1 MEDEVPSA
9 SPVYDPHG
17 TVQDALAVYF
27 HAYGLGTG
35 GYDQPYEIIKLF
47 GFLPVILPNP
57 PARKRALRCHDLNH
71 VLGSYNALIGEGE
84 IDIAGFE
91 IGAVGGC
98 RGFAVAWGINLV
110 FFGFGILS
118 RPRHLYRAF
127 AKAQGAHNAYSLP
140 SAEGDVLDRRLADL
154 RAELQIPEVPKN
166 PRAALPA
173 FLMWSALA
181 LALLFSPL
189 ALLTWILL

>member
-1 MEDEVPSA
+1 MEDELPSA
-9 SPVYDPHG
+9 SPVYDPQG
-17 TVQDALAVYF
+17 TVQDALTVYF
-27 HAYGLGTG
+27 EAYGLGTG

-47 GFLPVILPNP
+47 GFLPILLPNP

-98 RGFAVAWGINLV
+98 RGFAVAWTINLF
-110 FFGFGILS
+110 FFGLGILK
-118 RPRHLYRAF
+118 RPRPLYRAF
-127 AKAQGAHNAYSLP
+127 ARARGARNAYSLP
-140 SAEGDVLDRRLADL
+140 SAEGEVLGRNLGDL
-154 RAELQIPEVPKN
+154 RTELQIPDVAKD
-166 PRAALPA
+166 PRAALPS
-173 FLMWSALA
+173 FLMWSAVA
-181 LALLFSPL
+181 LSLLLSPL